1 MPLGVTMHLH
11 EVTSTWEVTLGLQE
25 VTKGLQVVT
34 FGPQK
39 GTLVLREVHVGLL
52 KSLWFFGRFLGTPGR
67 PFEAS
72 GMTPGA

>member
-1 MPLGVTMHLH
+1 MGLH

-25 VTKGLQVVT
+25 VTKGPQVDT
-34 FGPQK
+34 FGPQW

-72 GMTPGA
+72 GMTPGV